1 MPESP
6 ADKALFDQSK
16 TRMPLNGITVLDL
29 TLARAGPKV
38 VLVRPSKSRSARV
51 FLTEIRALSTSTGLP
66 QRLRDHGIPESI
78 LPVLASEAV
87 KIERL
92 LRNNPREVTLADAL
106 RLYQQAW

>member
-1 MPESP
+1 MMPVLEFNAEACP
-6 ADKALFDQSK
+6 EPYAQLAAALVPGAE
-16 TRMPLNGITVLDL
+16 RLDRAEA
-29 TLARAGPKV
+29 ARA
-38 VLVRPSKSRSARV
+38 
-51 FLTEIRALSTSTGLP
+51 FLTEIRALSESTGLP
-66 QRLRDHGIPESI
+66 QRLRDHGIPQSI